1 MGVGVCVCHC
11 VCAGCVGGS
20 VFVLGGGGVCV
31 CMGVWEYGGV
41 GDLNVWRECV
51 CFGVCVCV
59 CVWLGELTVPT
70 CP

>member
-1 MGVGVCVCHC
+1 MCVTVCVRGVWVGVCLCW
-11 VCAGCVGGS
+11 
-20 VFVLGGGGVCV
+20 GGGGVCV